1 MPTLDRNDHILTGSY
16 PLSHAAFPC
25 FIHLPVAR
33 LEEVTL
39 LPFSN
44 QITITLNATA
54 PDPPTT
60 N

>member
-1 MPTLDRNDHILTGSY
+1 MPTLDRNDHILAGSY

-25 FIHLPVAR
+25 FIRFLVVR

-39 LPFSN
+39 LPFTN
-44 QITITLNATA
+44 QTAITLNATA
-54 PDPPTT
+54 LDPPIT